1 MAELLA
7 LDAAAHLAVAAFSAA
22 AAERDVA
29 PELRALQ
36 LRVLAAAT
44 SVEAAGVAFER
55 DARAAPLVRA
65 LAIRTPQGPMLEL
78 VAPYSEDT
86 PVGRFIAKRGEGMH
100 HVAYEVGDIEAEVA
114 RLVAEGV
121 EMIDEQ
127 PRAGLFGLQVAFIH
141 PEAVQGVLLELVQPG
156 GSH

>member
-1 MAELLA
+1 VQGAIGIHHIGIA
-7 LDAAAHLAVAAFSAA
+7 VADLDAAAERWALMIGAVVDHGQDS
-22 AAERDVA
+22 E
-29 PELRALQ
+29 ELG
-36 LRVLAAAT
+36 T
-44 SVEAAGVAFER
+44 
-55 DARAAPLVRA
+55 RA
-65 LAIRTPQGPMLEL
+65 LAIRTPQGPMIEL